1 MGLFSKIYL
10 RSIDNQKFTDVSSAE
25 YSGFEEFF
33 TTYCKDK
40 TVAQQNKYILSI
52 FPNSFWE
59 RIGIPFEDVSKH
71 ADLFFLSDDN
81 QEFTKAVVAS
91 NDPWIL
97 KNGTLIR
104 SALYGVTLWNKGLMK
119 NENFRNKCA
128 DIILA
133 ELQMLGIKMLA
144 LLPKDEQ
151 KKFLDECTKH
161 YPPSV
166 EPDFAFLALRLW
178 ADFVCTPLAEKHGLI
193 PKQTKDFPRTHLSD
207 VIGKIGFIATIVW
220 LRELTGPDYRN
231 FDKYV
236 QQFSSFLL
244 DVQSLKNYL
253 MFDSVFFPYI
263 GKRR

>member
-1 MGLFSKIYL
+1 MGFLSKIYW
-10 RSIDNQKFTDVSSAE
+10 RSIDKQKFTDVSLSE

-33 TTYCKDK
+33 NTYYKDK
-40 TVAQQNKYILSI
+40 HVTQQNKYILSI

-59 RIGIPFEDVSKH
+59 RIDVSLEDTSKY
-71 ADLFFLSDDN
+71 ADTFFLSDDN

-91 NDPWIL
+91 KDPWLL
-97 KNGTLIR
+97 KNGVLIH

-128 DIILA
+128 DIVLA
-133 ELQMLGIKMLA
+133 ELQILGIKMLA

-151 KKFLDECTKH
+151 KKFLDECAEH

-166 EPDFAFLALRLW
+166 EPDFAFLALRMW
-178 ADFVCTPLAEKHGLI
+178 ADFVCTLLAEKHGLVSTPAESF
-193 PKQTKDFPRTHLSD
+193 PKTHLSD
-207 VIGKIGFIATIVW
+207 IVGKIGFIATIVW

-244 DVQSLKNYL
+244 DVQSLKNYI

>member
-10 RSIDNQKFTDVSSAE
+10 RSIDSQKFTDVSPVE

-33 TTYCKDK
+33 TTYYKDK

-52 FPNSFWE
+52 FQIVFGKGSAFPLRMFLGMPIFS
-59 RIGIPFEDVSKH
+59 
-71 ADLFFLSDDN
+71 FLSDDN

-178 ADFVCTPLAEKHGLI
+178 ADFCVYPPC
-193 PKQTKDFPRTHLSD
+193 
-207 VIGKIGFIATIVW
+207 
-220 LRELTGPDYRN
+220 
-231 FDKYV
+231 
-236 QQFSSFLL
+236 
-244 DVQSLKNYL
+244 
-253 MFDSVFFPYI
+253 
-263 GKRR
+263 